1 MADARGA
8 TTAAHQGST
17 EELTDDPRL
26 AGLPA
31 TPSAGL
37 TEVEAVRRRAA
48 GMANDARVGTG
59 RTYGEILRQN
69 ALNPV
74 NLLLVG
80 ISVVLGLLGL
90 WGDAAVTIVLVVVNV
105 VVAVYQEGR
114 AKQTLDRLSILTRPT
129 ATIMRDGTAKVA
141 DQHDVVLGD
150 ALVVKLGDQLMLDGR
165 VLDGAMEVDESLLT
179 GEPDRIPKHSGDDVY
194 SGSVCVSGTATYVAT
209 RVGAAS
215 FANRLTAQ
223 ARAMGDEP
231 TPIQHDVGRVM
242 RAMTALV
249 VAAAVP
255 VVLGIYVRTG
265 GIEPIETARAAAVL
279 VALIPQGLI
288 VMVTV
293 TYALAIIR
301 LAGGK
306 ALIQRSN
313 AVESMSRVDVLC
325 LDKTGTL
332 TTPLIELVE
341 SQAYVDKAELKVA
354 LGDFL
359 ASASLATRSAD
370 ALRAAYT
377 GTRRDIDS
385 EVTFS
390 SELRWSGLRYAADQS
405 PDTPFGISYV
415 LGAPEVLGPRVG
427 GDLATRIAEQ
437 TNKWADEGL
446 RVMLFAAAPDSAN
459 LRASDAS
466 PQLPVGLRPLA
477 LFCLREQLRPDARET
492 LERLTAAGVRLK
504 LISGD
509 NPVTVAAL
517 TRQLGLVLEGAPT
530 SGLDLVGM
538 DDAGLADAVGKATIF
553 GRVPPSLKARLVQA
567 LRESGY
573 WVAMIGD
580 GVNDVL
586 SLRQAQLGI
595 SMQSGSQATRAAAD
609 MVLLDDSFA
618 ALPLAVVEGQ
628 RIISGM
634 QDSLHLFLSRAMYM
648 AIVIFGAALLGL
660 AVPVSPRHNTVL
672 ALVTVGIP
680 ALFLAI
686 WARPARPGL
695 DSLRRILRLVIPPA
709 VACAVIG
716 LPLYVYFSGTGD
728 VTLARTAFTTFAV
741 LCGLGLLPLLE
752 PPVGESMSGAD
763 ADGADIRP
771 TLLALAMLGLYGLF
785 FVVAPVRD
793 FFELVPLGL
802 SDVALIV
809 ALALLGGVGVML
821 RWGRRA
827 VDRVRGVLAGVFRP
841 GETAADWGGEAGA
854 APAGSWAAALLARAR
869 IALRK

>member
-1 MADARGA
+1 MRRSAQMADARGA
-8 TTAAHQGST
+8 AATVVTTDHHRPT
-17 EELTDDPRL
+17 EELRDDPRL
-26 AGLPA
+26 ADLSPTPA
-31 TPSAGL
+31 TGL
-37 TEVEAVRRRAA
+37 TESEAGRRRAA
-48 GMANDARVGTG
+48 GMANDARVGSG
-59 RTYGEILRQN
+59 RSYADIFREN

-80 ISVVLGLLGL
+80 ISIVLALLGL
-90 WGDAAVTIVLVVVNV
+90 WGDAAVTIVLVLVNV

-129 ATIMRDGTAKVA
+129 ATIMRDGVAKVT
-141 DQHDVVLGD
+141 DQHEVVLGD

-179 GEPDRIPKHSGDDVY
+179 GEPDRIPKRAGAEVY

-209 RVGAAS
+209 RVGAES
-215 FANRLTAQ
+215 FANRLTSQ

-231 TPIQHDVGRVM
+231 TPIQRDVGRVM

-249 VAAAVP
+249 AIAAVP
-255 VVLGIYVRTG
+255 VLIGIFVRTG

-293 TYALAIIR
+293 TYALAIVR

-332 TTPLIELVE
+332 TTPLIELVDTHPF
-341 SQAYVDKAELKVA
+341 VDAAELRVA

-359 ASASLATRSAD
+359 ASTSLATRSAD
-370 ALRAAYT
+370 ALRAAHP
-377 GTRRDIDS
+377 GTKHDIDS
-385 EVTFS
+385 EVTFT

-415 LGAPEVLGPRVG
+415 LGAPEVVG
-427 GDLATRIAEQ
+427 EHVSGDKAKEIADQ
-437 TNKWADEGL
+437 THKWADEGL
-446 RVMLFAAAPDSAN
+446 RVMLFAAAPDTAD
-459 LRASDAS
+459 LRASDGS
-466 PQLPVGLRPLA
+466 PRLPDGLRPLA
-477 LFCLREQLRPDARET
+477 LFALREQLRPDARET
-492 LERLTAAGVRLK
+492 LARLTAAGVRLK

-517 TRQLGLVLEGAPT
+517 TRQLGLVLEGPPT
-530 SGLDLVGM
+530 SGLDLAEM
-538 DDAGLADAVGKATIF
+538 DDAGLAHAVGKATIF

-567 LRESGY
+567 LRASGF

-618 ALPLAVVEGQ
+618 ALPVAVVEGQ

-634 QDSLHLFLSRAMYM
+634 QDSLYLFLSRAMYM
-648 AIVIFGAALLGL
+648 SIVIFGAALLGL

-672 ALVTVGIP
+672 ALLTVGIP
-680 ALFLAI
+680 AIFLAI
-686 WARPARPGL
+686 WARPARPGI
-695 DSLRRILRLVIPPA
+695 DSLRRILLLVIPPA
-709 VACAVIG
+709 VACAALG
-716 LPLYVYFSGTGD
+716 LPLYIYYAQTTD
-728 VTLARTAFTTFAV
+728 VTFARTVFTSFAV

-752 PPVGESMSGAD
+752 PPIGESMSGAD

-771 TLLALAMLGLYGLF
+771 TLLALAMLGLYLLF
-785 FVVAPVRD
+785 FIIPPLRD
-793 FFELVPLGL
+793 FFELAPLGL
-802 SDVALIV
+802 TEIVLIV
-809 ALALLGGVGVML
+809 VLALVWAVAVMVL
-821 RWGRRA
+821 WRTRA
-827 VDRVRGVLAGVFRP
+827 VDRIR
-841 GETAADWGGEAGA
+841 
-854 APAGSWAAALLARAR
+854 ALLSRSAPST
-869 IALRK
+869 

>member
-8 TTAAHQGST
+8 AADVHHQPT
-17 EELTDDPRL
+17 EGLRDDPRL
-26 AGLPA
+26 ADLSPTPA
-31 TPSAGL
+31 TGL
-37 TEVEAVRRRAA
+37 AEAEAARRRAA
-48 GMANDARVGTG
+48 GMGNVARVGSG
-59 RTYGEILRQN
+59 RTYSEILREN

-80 ISVVLGLLGL
+80 ISIVLALLGL
-90 WGDAAVTIVLVVVNV
+90 YGDAAVTVVLVLLNV
-105 VVAVYQEGR
+105 VVSVYQEGR
-114 AKQTLDRLSILTRPT
+114 AKQTLDRLSVLTRPT
-129 ATIMRDGTAKVA
+129 ATILRDGVAKVT
-141 DQHDVVLGD
+141 DQHEVVLGD

-165 VLDGAMEVDESLLT
+165 VMDGAMEVDESLLT
-179 GEPDRIPKHSGDDVY
+179 GEPDRIPKADGAEVF

-209 RVGAAS
+209 RIGAES
-215 FANRLTAQ
+215 FANRLTSE

-231 TPIQHDVGRVM
+231 TPIQRDVGRVM
-242 RAMTALV
+242 RAMTILV
-249 VAAAVP
+249 AIAAVP
-255 VVLGIYVRTG
+255 VLIGIFLRTG
-265 GIEPIETARAAAVL
+265 GVEPIETARAAAVL

-293 TYALAIIR
+293 TYALGIIR
-301 LAGGK
+301 LAGGN

-313 AVESMSRVDVLC
+313 AVESMSRVEVLC

-332 TTPLIELVE
+332 TTPQIELVDTHL
-341 SQAYVDKAELKVA
+341 YVDPDELKSA

-370 ALRAAYT
+370 ALRAAYP
-377 GTRRDIDS
+377 GTKRDIDS

-405 PDTPFGISYV
+405 LDTPYGISYV
-415 LGAPEVLGPRVG
+415 LGAPEVIGPRVSG
-427 GDLATRIAEQ
+427 ENANQIAEQ
-437 TNKWADEGL
+437 THKWADDGL

-459 LRASDAS
+459 LRASDKS
-466 PQLPVGLRPLA
+466 PNLPDGLRPLA
-477 LFCLREQLRPDARET
+477 LFALREQLRPDARET
-492 LERLTAAGVRLK
+492 LARLTAAGVRLK
-504 LISGD
+504 IISGD

-517 TRQLGLVLEGAPT
+517 TRQLGLVLEGPPT
-530 SGLDLVGM
+530 SGLDLVEM
-538 DDAGLADAVGKATIF
+538 DDEGLAHAMGTATIF

-567 LRESGY
+567 LRASGY

-634 QDSLHLFLSRAMYM
+634 QDSMYLFLSRAMYM

-680 ALFLAI
+680 AIFLAI

-695 DSLRRILRLVIPPA
+695 DSLRRILRLVIAPA
-709 VACAVIG
+709 VACAALG
-716 LPLYVYFSGTGD
+716 LPLYVAYSQTGD
-728 VTLARTAFTTFAV
+728 VSLARTVFTTFAV

-752 PPVGESMSGAD
+752 PPIGESMSGAD

-771 TLLALAMLGLYGLF
+771 TLLALAMLGLYALF
-785 FVVAPVRD
+785 FVIAPLRD
-793 FFELVPLGL
+793 FFELAPLTVP
-802 SDVALIV
+802 DIALIV
-809 ALALLGGVGVML
+809 SLAVIWALAVMVL
-821 RWGRRA
+821 WRTHA
-827 VDRVRGVLAGVFRP
+827 VDRIRTLLFGPVATSGDP
-841 GETAADWGGEAGA
+841 GT
-854 APAGSWAAALLARAR
+854 S
-869 IALRK
+869 

>member
-8 TTAAHQGST
+8 ATTQPRPSD
-17 EELTDDPRL
+17 ELRDDPRL
-26 AGLPA
+26 ADLSA
-31 TPSAGL
+31 TPPKGL
-37 TEVEAVRRRAA
+37 SEAEAARRRAA
-48 GMANDARVGTG
+48 GMGNDARIGSG
-59 RTYGEILRQN
+59 RSYLDIVRDN

-74 NLLLVG
+74 NVLLVA
-80 ISVVLGLLGL
+80 ISAVLASLGL
-90 WGDAAVTIVLVVVNV
+90 WGDAGVTVVLVLVNV

-114 AKQTLDRLSILTRPT
+114 AKQTLDRLSVLTRPT
-129 ATIMRDGTAKVA
+129 ATILRDGIEKVT
-141 DQHDVVLGD
+141 DQHEVVLGD
-150 ALVVKLGDQLMLDGR
+150 ALVVRLGDQLMLDGR
-165 VLDGAMEVDESLLT
+165 VTDGAMEVDESLLT
-179 GEPDRIPKHSGDDVY
+179 GEPDRIPKAAGSEVF

-209 RVGAAS
+209 RIGTES
-215 FANRLTAQ
+215 FANRLTTQ
-223 ARAMGDEP
+223 ARALGEEP
-231 TPIQHDVGRVM
+231 TPIQRDVSRVM

-249 VAAAVP
+249 AIAALP
-255 VVLGIYVRTG
+255 VLIGISLRSG

-313 AVESMSRVDVLC
+313 AVESMSRVNVLC

-341 SQAYVDKAELKVA
+341 TIPYADEAQLKAA

-370 ALRAAYT
+370 ALRADYP
-377 GTRRDIDS
+377 GTAREVDS

-390 SELRWSGLRYAADQS
+390 SELRWSGLRYASDQS
-405 PDTPFGISYV
+405 PDSPFGISYV
-415 LGAPEVLGPRVG
+415 LGAPEVVG
-427 GDLATRIAEQ
+427 LHADAAAAERIAEQ
-437 TNKWADEGL
+437 THRWADEGM
-446 RVMLFAAAPDSAN
+446 RVMLFAAAPDTAD
-459 LRASDAS
+459 LRASDGK
-466 PQLPVGLRPLA
+466 PRLPDGLRPLA

-509 NPVTVAAL
+509 NPITVAAL
-517 TRQLGLVLEGAPT
+517 TRQLGLVLEGPPT
-530 SGLDLVGM
+530 SGLDLAAM
-538 DDAGLADAVGKATIF
+538 DDAGLADAVGRATIF
-553 GRVPPSLKARLVQA
+553 GRVPPSLKARLVKA
-567 LRESGY
+567 LRDSGY

-586 SLRQAQLGI
+586 SLRQAHLGI

-609 MVLLDDSFA
+609 MVLLDDSFS
-618 ALPLAVVEGQ
+618 ALPAAVVEGQ

-680 ALFLAI
+680 ALFLAF

-709 VACAVIG
+709 VACATLG
-716 LPLYVYFSGTGD
+716 LPLYFAYSQLGD
-728 VTLARTAFTTFAV
+728 INLARTAFTTFAV

-752 PPVGESMSGAD
+752 PPMGESISGAD

-771 TLLALAMLGLYGLF
+771 TLLAIAMLVLYAAF
-785 FVVAPVRD
+785 FVIAPLRD
-793 FFELVPLGL
+793 FFELVPLNPA
-802 SDVALIV
+802 DIALIAGLAIVWAV
-809 ALALLGGVGVML
+809 AVLVLWHTRVVE
-821 RWGRRA
+821 
-827 VDRVRGVLAGVFRP
+827 RVRALFDRREV
-841 GETAADWGGEAGA
+841 TTGA
-854 APAGSWAAALLARAR
+854 TTDQRA
-869 IALRK
+869 

>member
-1 MADARGA
+1 MADASDAA
-8 TTAAHQGST
+8 TTHPRPS
-17 EELTDDPRL
+17 EELRDDPRL
-26 AGLPA
+26 ADLSSTSQTGLSEA
-31 TPSAGL
+31 
-37 TEVEAVRRRAA
+37 EAVRRRGL
-48 GMANDARVGTG
+48 GMANEARLGTG
-59 RTYGEILRQN
+59 RTYAEILREN

-74 NLLLVG
+74 NVLLVV
-80 ISVVLGLLGL
+80 ISIVLALLGLL
-90 WGDAAVTIVLVVVNV
+90 GDAAVTVVLVLLNV

-129 ATIMRDGTAKVA
+129 ATILRDGVAKVT
-141 DQHDVVLGD
+141 DQHEVVLGD

-165 VLDGAMEVDESLLT
+165 VIAGAMEVDESLLT
-179 GEPDRIPKHSGDDVY
+179 GEPDRIPKQSGSEVF

-209 RVGAAS
+209 RVGAES
-215 FANRLTAQ
+215 FANKLVAQ
-223 ARAMGDEP
+223 ARALGEEP
-231 TPIQHDVGRVM
+231 TPIQRDVSRVM
-242 RAMTALV
+242 RAMTMLV
-249 VAAAVP
+249 GVAAVP
-255 VVLGIYVRTG
+255 VLIGILVRNG

-293 TYALAIIR
+293 TYALGIIR

-332 TTPLIELVE
+332 TTPLIELVDTHPFVG
-341 SQAYVDKAELKVA
+341 ADELKTA

-370 ALRAAYT
+370 ALRAAYP
-377 GTRRDIDS
+377 GRKREMDR
-385 EVTFS
+385 EVMFS

-405 PDTPFGISYV
+405 LDTPIGISYV
-415 LGAPEVLGPRVG
+415 LGAPEMVGPRVG
-427 GDLATRIAEQ
+427 GDLAEQIATQ
-437 TNKWADEGL
+437 TTKWADNGL
-446 RVMLFAAAPDSAN
+446 RVMLFAAAPDTAS
-459 LRASDAS
+459 LRASDDT
-466 PQLPVGLRPLA
+466 PQLPDGLRPLA
-477 LFCLREQLRPDARET
+477 LFALREQLRPDARET
-492 LERLTAAGVRLK
+492 LERLTAAGVRIK

-517 TRQLGLVLEGAPT
+517 TRQLGLVLEGPPT
-530 SGLDLVGM
+530 SGLDLAEM
-538 DDAGLADAVGKATIF
+538 DDEGLAHAVGKATIF

-567 LRESGY
+567 LRASGY

-634 QDSLHLFLSRAMYM
+634 QDSLYLFLSRAIYM

-672 ALVTVGIP
+672 ALITVGIP

-709 VACAVIG
+709 VACSAIG
-716 LPLYVYFSGTGD
+716 LPLYVAYSATGD
-728 VTLARTAFTTFAV
+728 VNLARTVFTTFAV

-752 PPVGESMSGAD
+752 PPIGESMSGAD
-763 ADGADIRP
+763 ADGADVRP
-771 TLLALAMLGLYGLF
+771 TLLALAMLALYALF
-785 FVVAPVRD
+785 FVIPPLRD
-793 FFELVPLGL
+793 FFELVPLSLADIVLVVGL
-802 SDVALIV
+802 AILWAVL
-809 ALALLGGVGVML
+809 VML
-821 RWGRRA
+821 LWRTRA
-827 VDRVRGVLAGVFRP
+827 VDRIRSLFVRQ
-841 GETAADWGGEAGA
+841 
-854 APAGSWAAALLARAR
+854 PAVTDSAS
-869 IALRK
+869 

>member
-1 MADARGA
+1 MADDVRGA
-8 TTAAHQGST
+8 RARLSADEQ
-17 EELTDDPRL
+17 LTDDPRL
-26 AGLPA
+26 AALPPTPAGGL
-31 TPSAGL
+31 SDQ
-37 TEVEAVRRRAA
+37 EAARRRAA
-48 GMANDARVGTG
+48 GMGNAATKGIGSSYLDIV
-59 RTYGEILRQN
+59 RQN
-69 ALNPV
+69 VLNPV
-74 NLLLVG
+74 NVLLVA
-80 ISVVLGLLGL
+80 ISVVLALLGL
-90 WGDAAVTIVLVVVNV
+90 LGDAAVTVVLVVVNV

-114 AKQTLDRLSILTRPT
+114 AKQTLDRLSVLTRPS
-129 ATIMRDGTAKVA
+129 ATILRDGVAKVT
-141 DQHDVVLGD
+141 DQHEVVLGD
-150 ALVVKLGDQLMLDGR
+150 ALVAKLGDQLMLDGR
-165 VLDGAMEVDESLLT
+165 VTDGTMEVDESLLT
-179 GEPDRIPKHSGDDVY
+179 GEPDRIPKHAGSEVY
-194 SGSVCVSGTATYVAT
+194 SGSVCVSGTATYLAT

-215 FANRLTAQ
+215 FANHLTAQ
-223 ARAMGDEP
+223 ARAMGEEP
-231 TPIQHDVGRVM
+231 TPIQRDVSRVM
-242 RAMTALV
+242 RAMTVLV
-249 VAAAVP
+249 GVAAVP
-255 VVLGIYVRTG
+255 VLIGIVLRAG
-265 GIEPIETARAAAVL
+265 GVDAIETARAAAVL

-332 TTPLIELVE
+332 TTPLIELVDT
-341 SQAYVDKAELKVA
+341 QPYVDADELKTA

-359 ASASLATRSAD
+359 ATASLATRSAD
-370 ALRAAYT
+370 ALRVAYP
-377 GTRRDIDS
+377 GTKRDMDS

-405 PDTPFGISYV
+405 PRTPFGISYV
-415 LGAPEVLGPRVG
+415 LGAPEVVGPRVG
-427 GDLATRIAEQ
+427 GDLAPKIAEQ
-437 TNKWADEGL
+437 TTKWAEDGL
-446 RVMLFAAAPDSAN
+446 RVMLFAAVPDSSS
-459 LRASDAS
+459 LRASDDQ
-466 PQLPVGLRPLA
+466 PQLPTGLRPLA
-477 LFCLREQLRPDARET
+477 LFALREQLRPDARAT

-517 TRQLGLVLEGAPT
+517 TRRLGLVLEGPPT
-530 SGLDLVGM
+530 SGLELAEL

-567 LRESGY
+567 LRSSGY

-648 AIVIFGAALLGL
+648 AIVILGTALLGL
-660 AVPVSPRHNTVL
+660 ALPVSPRHNTVL
-672 ALVTVGIP
+672 ALLTVGIP

-695 DSLRRILRLVIPPA
+695 DSLRRILRLVIPPS
-709 VACAVIG
+709 VACAAIG
-716 LPLYVYFSGTGD
+716 LPLYVAYAETGD
-728 VTLARTAFTTFAV
+728 IALARTVFTSFAV

-752 PPVGESMSGAD
+752 PPIGESMSGAD
-763 ADGADIRP
+763 ADGADVRP
-771 TLLALAMLGLYGLF
+771 TILAVALLALYALF
-785 FVVAPVRD
+785 FVLEPLRT
-793 FFELVPLGL
+793 FFELAPLSL
-802 SDVALIV
+802 ADIALVV
-809 ALALLGGVGVML
+809 ALAAAWAVIVMVL
-821 RWGRRA
+821 WRTRV
-827 VDRVRGVLAGVFRP
+827 VDRVR
-841 GETAADWGGEAGA
+841 
-854 APAGSWAAALLARAR
+854 ALLPGQPPDMQPG
-869 IALRK
+869 KS